1 MQSIK
6 IENECISPLANLDQY
21 DSTIVKIEN
30 VDDEQNNAEV
40 YNSSLQTIAAKQEN
54 DKAEYDIS
62 TDAISEDA
70 SFQTKFECEE
80 TVIGIPTS
88 ESSASNSQ
96 KRHLQDNTDPK
107 NKWSKLTFPEKCQQ
121 CSQAF
126 GSYSDYKQHSRFHE
140 GNRSHQCHYE
150 GCNQSFRTS
159 NLLLRHI
166 TVRHYR
172 TYRCN
177 ICDQRFQFSKE
188 YELHRSIWHPKT
200 SSCSASEQ
208 SFAFKKDLSKGHKAE
223 HFEEEDDDD
232 ESETDGS
239 DQEEFDSETEEYTNS
254 SGTEHRLHANRH
266 KGLKPYKCSDCGL
279 GFTREYDR
287 DRHVRLD
294 GCVSVEMV
302 LCCVNCD
309 EEFDSPPK
317 LAQHQQMNVCP
328 GKKPCAYGES
338 D

>member
-6 IENECISPLANLDQY
+6 IENEYISSMTALASIVQH

-30 VDDEQNNAEV
+30 VDDEQNNAED
-40 YNSSLQTIAAKQEN
+40 YNSLHTITVKQEN
-54 DKAEYDIS
+54 DKLEYDIS
-62 TDAISEDA
+62 TDANSEDA

-88 ESSASNSQ
+88 ETSASNSQ
-96 KRHLQDNTDPK
+96 KRHLQDNTDPNSK
-107 NKWSKLTFPEKCQQ
+107 LSKLTFPEKCQQ

-150 GCNQSFRTS
+150 GCNQTFRTS

-200 SSCSASEQ
+200 SSCSAS
-208 SFAFKKDLSKGHKAE
+208 KKDLSKGHKAE

-239 DQEEFDSETEEYTNS
+239 DQEESDSETEEYTNS

-279 GFTREYDR
+279 GFARKYNR

-294 GCVSVEMV
+294 GCVEMV

-309 EEFDSPPK
+309 EEFDSAPK
-317 LAQHQQMNVCP
+317 LAQHQQMNLCP
-328 GKKPCAYGES
+328 GKKA
-338 D
+338 